1 MLSCWKYWCILLLL
15 LAGCMFTERSEI
27 LPDSLAPI
35 ERLPMQVDEYAYLA
49 WLNDHQL
56 VTQYNPTG
64 LTGAYRLRIGLISLD
79 AEPVPVLELPPH
91 PQCADKLYSL
101 RIPVAVADGQLAY
114 VCSCSET
121 QFGQD
126 FDYPM
131 LYDPHTDTARP
142 VRADKFDPIIVTGAV
157 GKINAYS
164 FFPDMQTGILVD
176 SWSGA
181 TQLHTF
187 DATSVTQVDLG
198 VDVVGTAA
206 LSPDGSMLLIT
217 TQQGK
222 KGIGMLDEPYQ
233 IELVDPPTWKRR
245 PLFSGYNAASIT
257 WSPDSQHV
265 AIGTN
270 TANGEP
276 YDVWVINAATGV
288 RRRIAH
294 GFYADIAWSPDGT
307 TIAAM
312 RYVKPEAVMNTQ
324 TELVLLDLTQV
335 ELP

>member
-1 MLSCWKYWCILLLL
+1 MVSCWKYWCMLLLL

-27 LPDSLAPI
+27 LPDSLASI
-35 ERLPMQVDEYAYLA
+35 ERLPMQVDDYAYLA

-79 AEPVPVLELPPH
+79 AEPVTVLELPPH
-91 PQCADKLYSL
+91 PQCGDKLYSL
-101 RIPVAVADGQLAY
+101 RIPVAVAGGQLAY

-157 GKINAYS
+157 GKIDDYT
-164 FFPDMQTGILVD
+164 FFPDLQTGMLVD

-187 DATSVTQVDLG
+187 DHTTVTHLDLG
-198 VDVVGTAA
+198 FTVVGNAQIAPNGQQIVITAQKGDSG
-206 LSPDGSMLLIT
+206 LQNLQRPYTLL
-217 TQQGK
+217 
-222 KGIGMLDEPYQ
+222 
-233 IELVDPPTWKRR
+233 LVDPTTWESRA
-245 PLFSGYNAASIT
+245 LFEAFHAGAFT
-257 WSPDSQHV
+257 WSPDSRFFAFIATDPTTEDG
-265 AIGTN
+265 AIWLVN
-270 TANGEP
+270 P
-276 YDVWVINAATGV
+276 ATDA
-288 RRRIAH
+288 RRRIAV
-294 GFYADIAWSPDGT
+294 GSFGGLAWSLDGT
-307 TIAAM
+307 TLAAT
-312 RYVKPEAVMNTQ
+312 RFVSSAPLNSLREI
-324 TELVLLDLTQV
+324 VLLDLTQV

>member
-1 MLSCWKYWCILLLL
+1 MT
-15 LAGCMFTERSEI
+15 TETSAV

-35 ERLPMQVDEYAYLA
+35 ERLPMQVDDYAYLA

-79 AEPVPVLELPPH
+79 AEPVTVLELPPH

-157 GKINAYS
+157 GKIDDYT
-164 FFPDMQTGILVD
+164 FFPDVQTGVLVD

-187 DATSVTQVDLG
+187 DATSVTRVDLG
-198 VDVVGTAA
+198 VDVVGSAA
-206 LSPDGSMLLIT
+206 LSPDGTNLLIT

-222 KGIGMLDEPYQ
+222 KGIAMLGEPYQ
-233 IELVDPPTWKRR
+233 IELVDPTTWERR
-245 PLFSGYNAASIT
+245 PLFEAYYAGSIT

-265 AIGTN
+265 AIR
-270 TANGEP
+270 ANEETGLH
-276 YDVWVINAATGV
+276 DQVWIINATTGA
-288 RRRIAH
+288 RRRVASDHI
-294 GFYADIAWSPDGT
+294 GKIAWSPDGT